1 MSNTMNQTL
10 DPDPNLLELRAKIRH
25 SAAHLLADA
34 VMQLFPE
41 AKLGIGPPT
50 EDGFYYDL
58 EISRPFTPD
67 DLEKIEAIMI
77 DTISKDLEFVYAEH
91 SRSEIQN
98 LCNKQPYKL
107 ELVDEI
113 PEGESLTTYSH
124 GNFTDLCQGP
134 HVPSTGAI
142 PAFKLLTVAGA
153 YWRGDENRP
162 MLQRIYGTAFETTDA
177 LEQHLSNLEEAEKRV
192 HRRLGKDLELF
203 LFDPLAPA
211 SPFFLP
217 KGTVIYNLM
226 LKFMRDLYER
236 YGYKEVITPQ
246 IFSTELW
253 KRSGHYDNYLENMYM
268 IYADERELGVKPMNC
283 PAACILFGT
292 QLHSYRDL
300 PVRYA
305 DFGRLHRYERSGVT
319 HGLTRVRS
327 FCQDDAHIFCRP
339 EQVPEEVSSLMNMI
353 QETYT
358 AFGLGS
364 PKITLSLRPEKRG
377 GSEEMWDSSEDILR
391 NALKNSTHSFEEIE
405 GEGAFYGPKI
415 DLFFRDAVGREW
427 QLGTIQLDMFL
438 PERFDLEYIDEHGMQ
453 QKPVIIH
460 RAILGSIERFFG
472 VLLEHSG
479 GSLPLWLSPVQ
490 VIIIPIADRHIE
502 YATEVQKQFVNKDF
516 RIEIDS
522 RNERMNLKI
531 RQAQM
536 KKIPYMIIVGDR
548 EKEAGL
554 VSIRG
559 REEGNLDSLSPE
571 NFIKLL
577 RNKL

>member
-1 MSNTMNQTL
+1 MSNTTNQAK
-10 DPDPNLLELRAKIRH
+10 DPDPNLIDLRTKIRH

-58 EISRPFTPD
+58 DISRPFTPD
-67 DLEKIEAIMI
+67 DLEKIEAIMV
-77 DTISKDLEFVYAEH
+77 DTISEDLEFVYTEH
-91 SRSEIQN
+91 SRSEIQD
-98 LCNKQPYKL
+98 LCKNQPYKL

-124 GNFTDLCQGP
+124 GKFTDLCQGP
-134 HVPSTGAI
+134 HVSSTGGI

-153 YWRGDENRP
+153 YWRGNETRP
-162 MLQRIYGTAFETTDA
+162 MLQRIYGTAFENVEA
-177 LEQHLSNLEEAEKRV
+177 LEQHISNLEEAEKRD
-192 HRRLGKDLELF
+192 HRRLGKELELF
-203 LFDPLAPA
+203 HFDPLAPA

-217 KGTVIYNLM
+217 KGVVVYNLM
-226 LKFMRDLYER
+226 LEFMRDLYKR

-283 PAACILFGT
+283 PAACILFGI

-319 HGLTRVRS
+319 HGLARVRS
-327 FCQDDAHIFCRP
+327 FCQDDAHVFCRP
-339 EQVPEEVSSLMNMI
+339 EQVTEEVSSLMNMI
-353 QETYT
+353 QETYA
-358 AFGLGS
+358 AFGLGD

-377 GSEEMWDSSEDILR
+377 GSEEMWDNSENILR
-391 NALKNSTHSFEEIE
+391 NSLKNSTHVFEEIE

-427 QLGTIQLDMFL
+427 QLGTVQLDMFL
-438 PERFDLEYIDEHGMQ
+438 PERFNLGYIDENGLQ

-472 VLLEHSG
+472 VLLEHTG

-490 VIIIPIADRHIE
+490 VIIIPIADRHIG
-502 YATEVQKQFVNKDF
+502 YATEIQEQIINNKF
-516 RIEIDS
+516 RVEIDS

-531 RQAQM
+531 RQAQLQ
-536 KKIPYMIIVGDR
+536 KIPYMLIVGDR
-548 EKEAGL
+548 EEDSRL
-554 VSIRG
+554 VSVRG
-559 REEGNLDSLSPE
+559 REEGNLDSSSLAD
-571 NFIKLL
+571 FIALL
-577 RNKL
+577 GSNR